1 DAEIDSI
8 KAILAGEQFST
19 VFTDTRKLSETMAQ
33 LIIEVLAGKE
43 PSVTLDTT
51 TYDNGNKIVPAIL
64 IPVVNVTKDT
74 VVPVLVDSGF
84 VTLEQIGLE

>member
-1 DAEIDSI
+1 MA
-8 KAILAGEQFST
+8 KQST
-19 VFTDTRKLSETMAQ
+19 P
-33 LIIEVLAGKE
+33 I
-43 PSVTLDTT
+43 LDTT

-74 VVPVLVDSGF
+74 VVPLLVDSGF